1 MMLNKHPVADS
12 DMYPDPTK
20 KPEALKADS
29 YHAILDSI
37 EEGVFTVDLEWR
49 ITSFNRAAE
58 KITGLSRQEALGRP
72 CSEIFNTNFC
82 KGDCVLRRVM
92 ATNTSP
98 ASIAVY
104 MRCSDSKSIPIS
116 VNASILRDSEG
127 RIIGGVETF
136 RDLTALYRLRKP
148 LHRYYHFENMVSRN
162 ETMQHIFST
171 LVQISDSDCN
181 VLIEGA
187 TGTGKELLARA
198 IHKNSPYKMGPFVP
212 VNCGALPDTLI
223 ESELFG
229 YKAGAFTDAKTDKP
243 GRFRRAQNGTI
254 FLDEIG
260 DISPAVQTRLLRVLE
275 DKTYE
280 PLGSIHPSRTNARV
294 VVASH
299 RNLDKLVEENKFR
312 EDLYFRIN
320 VMKLSLPPLAERK
333 EDIPLL
339 VNHFI
344 KRFNHEKGLKIMG
357 LTHEAMAALM
367 LYNWPGN
374 IRELENAIEH
384 AFVLCKKK
392 MIDLQLLPE
401 KILSEI
407 NVTFTGP
414 LTTLKEIE
422 KNAILQALYRNE
434 WKQSVT
440 AKELGINKNTLR
452 RKMLRYG
459 IEKRQRR

>member
-1 MMLNKHPVADS
+1 
-12 DMYPDPTK
+12 
-20 KPEALKADS
+20 
-29 YHAILDSI
+29 
-37 EEGVFTVDLEWR
+37 
-49 ITSFNRAAE
+49 
-58 KITGLSRQEALGRP
+58 
-72 CSEIFNTNFC
+72 
-82 KGDCVLRRVM
+82 
-92 ATNTSP
+92 
-98 ASIAVY
+98 
-104 MRCSDSKSIPIS
+104 
-116 VNASILRDSEG
+116 
-127 RIIGGVETF
+127 
-136 RDLTALYRLRKP
+136 
-148 LHRYYHFENMVSRN
+148 
-162 ETMQHIFST
+162 MQHIFST

-294 VVASH
+294 VVSSH
-299 RNLDKLVEENKFR
+299 RNLDQLVGEKKFR

-320 VMKLSLPPLAERK
+320 VMKLSLPPLTERK

-384 AFVLCKKK
+384 AFVLCKKE
-392 MIDLQLLPE
+392 MIDLQLLPD

-407 NVTFTGP
+407 NVTFTGSC
-414 LTTLKEIE
+414 TTLKEIE
-422 KNAILQALYRNE
+422 KKAILQALYRNE
-434 WKQSVT
+434 WKQSIT

-452 RKMLRYG
+452 RKMIRYG

>member
-1 MMLNKHPVADS
+1 MIS
-12 DMYPDPTK
+12 
-20 KPEALKADS
+20 PE
-29 YHAILDSI
+29 I
-37 EEGVFTVDLEWR
+37 
-49 ITSFNRAAE
+49 
-58 KITGLSRQEALGRP
+58 
-72 CSEIFNTNFC
+72 
-82 KGDCVLRRVM
+82 LRRYQLFAGLPLEVLKEIAQFSRELTLEADTYLFQEGDSAEELYLIISGGIDLQLVM
-92 ATNTSP
+92 PDNGSQN
-98 ASIAVY
+98 I
-104 MRCSDSKSIPIS
+104 
-116 VNASILRDSEG
+116 E
-127 RIIGGVETF
+127 VEMIV
-136 RDLTALYRLRKP
+136 P
-148 LHRYYHFENMVSRN
+148 GE
-162 ETMQHIFST
+162 
-171 LVQISDSDCN
+171 LV
-181 VLIEGA
+181 
-187 TGTGKELLARA
+187 
-198 IHKNSPYKMGPFVP
+198 
-212 VNCGALPDTLI
+212 
-223 ESELFG
+223 
-229 YKAGAFTDAKTDKP
+229 
-243 GRFRRAQNGTI
+243 GTI

-294 VVASH
+294 VVSSH
-299 RNLDKLVEENKFR
+299 RNLDQLVGEKKFR

-320 VMKLSLPPLAERK
+320 VMKLSLPPLTERK